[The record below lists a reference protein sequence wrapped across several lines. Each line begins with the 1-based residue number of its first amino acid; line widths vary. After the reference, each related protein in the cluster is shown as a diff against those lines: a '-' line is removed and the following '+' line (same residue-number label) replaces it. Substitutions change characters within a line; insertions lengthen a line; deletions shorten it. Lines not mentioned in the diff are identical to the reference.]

1 MKILHISS
9 LAALVFLGACATTS
23 QPVLQGHLDERLG
36 TATRT
41 NITAHFVAP
50 SAAQKANT
58 FIPADP
64 ARTALARKDYEEGSL
79 PVPRSGGN

>member
-9 LAALVFLGACATTS
+9 LVTLVFLGACATS

-41 NITAHFVAP
+41 NIAAHFVAP
-50 SAAQKANT
+50 SAEQKANT

-79 PVPRSGGN
+79 PVPRTLGN